1 MIIATIPD
9 RKSRITWTQ
18 QSHAGGL
25 VSSMDTSMHRL
36 RFDHVYSNP
45 LICFFYSF
53 SSVSSI
59 YSHRFRLF
67 ILICFFY
74 LFSSVYANPLIA
86 DPVYFS
92 PTFTRPDIIRA
103 TWSYS

>member
-45 LICFFYSF
+45 LICFFY
-53 SSVSSI
+53 
-59 YSHRFRLF
+59 
-67 ILICFFY
+67 

-86 DPVYFS
+86 DPVYFHPLLLIFLLIFS